1 MGKTLA
7 SLLFAPLVLSMVGVG
22 CASISPP
29 PLSSD
34 QEAAISEALL
44 STTAAYNAAWEA
56 LDFEQIAKFHAAD
69 FTYYRR
75 GVVDSESNDDFA
87 RAYHENVATQISGY
101 WASASDTW
109 VKILGPDAGIVA
121 FVFRGGVETPDGA
134 KHNYDGALTYVYER
148 RDGQWR
154 ITHIHESAYLPESPK

>member
-1 MGKTLA
+1 MGKALA
-7 SLLFAPLVLSMVGVG
+7 SSLFAPLLLSVVIVG
-22 CASISPP
+22 CASLSSSR
-29 PLSSD
+29 LSSD
-34 QEAAISEALL
+34 QESAISEALL

-87 RAYHENVATQISGY
+87 RAYHENVATRISGY
-101 WASASDTW
+101 WAAASDTW
-109 VKILGPDAGIVA
+109 VKVLGSNAGIVA

-134 KHNYDGALTYVYER
+134 KHSYDGALTYVFER
-148 RDGQWR
+148 SDGQWR
-154 ITHIHESAYLPESPK
+154 ITHIHESAYLPELP